1 MSLRAERV
9 AEQMKKEI
17 AQILQDEIK
26 DPRIGFV
33 TVTAVELSNDLQHAK
48 VYVSIYGDDQ
58 EKKQTLEALAR
69 ATGFVRREIGRRIK
83 LRLTPEIVFK
93 FDESIEH
100 GDRIA
105 RLLSRIKAEEA
116 DKHEFGGRDS

>member
-17 AQILQDEIK
+17 AQILQDELK

-48 VYVSIYGDDQ
+48 VYVSIYGTEQ

-105 RLLSRIKAEEA
+105 RLLSQIKAEEA
-116 DKHEFGGRDS
+116 KES